1 MKKRWTRALLATA
14 MSGLMVTGTILPA
27 AAEETEAATEAAA
40 EAEVDE
46 SLSGSLVIWEGTSER
61 GVCAEAYI
69 DVLQERYP
77 NIDFSYE
84 SQAEGTYYT
93 ALSTAFQ
100 SGNGPDVYW
109 TLGTKNSTLESMVDA
124 GNAMDLTDVVDMS
137 LFEPD
142 GEPTMVSNI
151 CYVDD
156 TLYAV
161 PTSSIDTR
169 TVYYNTD
176 IVEENGYE
184 VPTTVAEFEALCDQ
198 MLEDGIVPLTLAGT
212 DWASVMHVWDFL
224 VCTQEGGP
232 DFFTRLG
239 EGTAEFNEEV
249 NVAALQKLAEW
260 NQKGYFSIS
269 STANDANAA
278 CMEFA
283 TGSTGMIICGSW
295 LLSTIREANENLN
308 FDVFKLANDAD
319 GQIYACI
326 TANGG
331 YSINPNSENLEA
343 AIMFVQ
349 WMATA
354 EGQQTY
360 INSNASI
367 PSLEETPS
375 DDPIATEIG
384 EADTLI
390 ASNEEKVFQYGTAAE
405 DYFQAN
411 IMSVFSGSLD
421 AQEFCDNVQA
431 NVG

>member
-1 MKKRWTRALLATA
+1 MKKNWRKALLAAAVAGA
-14 MSGLMVTGTILPA
+14 MLAGSAMPA
-27 AAEETEAATEAAA
+27 FAEEEAAA
-40 EAEVDE
+40 D
-46 SLSGSLVIWEGTSER
+46 LSGDLVIWEGTSER
-61 GVCAEAYI
+61 GACAEAYI
-69 DVLQERYP
+69 EVLSEQYP
-77 NIDFSYE
+77 NLNITYE
-84 SQAEGTYYT
+84 AKPEDTLYT

-100 SGNGPDVYW
+100 SGNGPDIYW
-109 TLGTKNSTLESMVDA
+109 TCGTKNSIFESMVEA
-124 GNAMDLTDVVDMS
+124 GNALELTDVVDMS
-137 LFEPD
+137 MFEKD

-151 CYVDD
+151 CYIDG

-176 IVEENGYE
+176 LFEQNGYE
-184 VPTTVAEFEALCDQ
+184 VPASVEEFEALCDQ

-212 DWASVMHVWDFL
+212 DWASVMHTWDFL

-232 DFFTRLG
+232 DFFKRLG

-249 NVAALQKLAEW
+249 NVKALQKLVDW
-260 NQKGYFSIS
+260 QQKGYFSIS

-295 LLSTIREANENLN
+295 LLSTIRNANAELN
-308 FDVFKLANDAD
+308 FDVFKLPNEAD
-319 GQIYACI
+319 GKIYACI

-331 YSINPNSENLEA
+331 YSVNPNSQNMDA
-343 AIMFVQ
+343 AKMFIQ
-349 WMATA
+349 WIATA

-375 DDPIATEIG
+375 EDPIATEIG
-384 EADTLI
+384 MADELI
-390 ASNEEKVFQYGTAAE
+390 ASNEEKIFLYGAAAE
-405 DYFQAN
+405 DYFMAN
-411 IMSVFSGSLD
+411 IMSVFSGSLG

-431 NVG
+431 NVD

>member
-1 MKKRWTRALLATA
+1 MKKQWIKTMLASTMAGVLLMGSMTTV
-14 MSGLMVTGTILPA
+14 M
-27 AAEETEAATEAAA
+27 AEETVNE
-40 EAEVDE
+40 D
-46 SLSGSLVIWEGTSER
+46 LSGNLVIWEGTSER
-61 GVCAEAYI
+61 GECAEAYI
-69 DVLQERYP
+69 EVLSERYP
-77 NIDFSYE
+77 NLKITYE
-84 SQAEGTYYT
+84 AKPEDTLYT

-100 SGNGPDVYW
+100 SGNGPDIYW
-109 TLGTKNSTLESMVDA
+109 TCGTKNSIFGSMVEA
-124 GNAMDLTDVVDMS
+124 GNALELTDVVDMS
-137 LFEPD
+137 LFEKD

-151 CYVDD
+151 CYIDD

-169 TVYYNTD
+169 TVYYNKD
-176 IVEENGYE
+176 IFEEMGYE
-184 VPTTVAEFEALCDQ
+184 APASVEEFEALCDK

-212 DWASVMHVWDFL
+212 DWASVMHTWDFL

-232 DFFTRLG
+232 DFFKRLG

-249 NVAALQKLAEW
+249 NVKTLQKLVDW
-260 NQKGYFSIS
+260 KNKGYFSVS

-295 LLSTIREANENLN
+295 LLSTIRNANENLN
-308 FDVFKLANDAD
+308 FDVFKLPNEAD
-319 GQIYACI
+319 GKIYACI

-331 YSINPNSENLEA
+331 YSVNPNSQNMEA
-343 AIMFVQ
+343 AKMFIQ
-349 WMATA
+349 WIATA

-360 INSNASI
+360 VNSNASI

-375 DDPIATEIG
+375 EDIIATEIG
-384 EADTLI
+384 AADELI
-390 ASNEEKVFQYGTAAE
+390 ASNEEKIFLYGAAAE
-405 DYFQAN
+405 DYFMAN

-431 NVG
+431 NVD

>member
-1 MKKRWTRALLATA
+1 MKKQWGKVLLASA
-14 MSGLMVTGTILPA
+14 MTGVMLAGSAVPA
-27 AAEETEAATEAAA
+27 LAEEGSE
-40 EAEVDE
+40 D
-46 SLSGSLVIWEGTSER
+46 LSGNLVIWEGTSER
-61 GVCAEAYI
+61 GECAEAYI
-69 DVLQERYP
+69 ELLSERYP
-77 NIDFSYE
+77 NLKITYE
-84 SQAEGTYYT
+84 AKPEDTLYT

-109 TLGTKNSTLESMVDA
+109 TCGTKNSIFGSMVEA
-124 GNAMDLTDVVDMS
+124 GNALDLSDVVDMS
-137 LFEPD
+137 LFEKD

-151 CYVDD
+151 CYIDD

-169 TVYYNTD
+169 TVYYNKD
-176 IVEENGYE
+176 IFEANGYE
-184 VPTTVAEFEALCDQ
+184 VPGSVDEFEALCDK
-198 MLEDGIVPLTLAGT
+198 MLEDGIVPLTLAGV
-212 DWASVMHVWDFL
+212 DWASVMHTWDFL

-232 DFFTRLG
+232 DFFKRLG

-249 NVAALQKLAEW
+249 NVKTLQKLVDW
-260 NQKGYFSIS
+260 KNKGYFSIS

-295 LLSTIREANENLN
+295 LLSTIRNANADLN
-308 FDVFKLANDAD
+308 FDVFKLPNVAD
-319 GQIYACI
+319 GKVYACI

-331 YSINPNSENLEA
+331 YSVNPNAQNMDA
-343 AIMFVQ
+343 AKMFIQ
-349 WMATA
+349 WIATA
-354 EGQQTY
+354 EGQETY

-375 DDPIATEIG
+375 DDEIATKIG
-384 EADTLI
+384 AADELI
-390 ASNEEKVFQYGTAAE
+390 ASNEEKIFLYGAAAE
-405 DYFQAN
+405 DYFMAN

-431 NVG
+431 NVD